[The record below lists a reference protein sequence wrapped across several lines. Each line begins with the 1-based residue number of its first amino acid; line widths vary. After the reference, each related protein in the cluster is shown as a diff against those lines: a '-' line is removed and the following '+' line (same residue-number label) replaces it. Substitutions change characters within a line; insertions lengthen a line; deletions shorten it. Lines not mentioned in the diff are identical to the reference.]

1 MKLLS
6 SILTAAAL
14 TLAAVPASATPTA
27 GDTLQAEILGGLCA
41 QGAPNACEHLVAIT
55 GGNCAAPAGSG
66 CRYDAELRFAV
77 VAPLEEMVLVPGLEW
92 LGHSRISTAEHCAEI
107 AGLTDWRAAITDSE
121 YLSLEACLIEH
132 T

>member
-1 MKLLS
+1 MRFLP

-14 TLAAVPASATPTA
+14 ALAGAPATATPTA

-41 QGAPNACEHLVAIT
+41 EGLQTACRELVAIT

-66 CRYDAELRFAV
+66 CRYDSELRFAV
-77 VAPLEEMVLVPGLEW
+77 VAPHEKMVLVPGLER

-107 AGLTDWRAAITDSE
+107 AGLTDWRAAITDSDFV
-121 YLSLEACLIEH
+121 SLERCLLEH

>member
-14 TLAAVPASATPTA
+14 TLAAAPASATPTT

-41 QGAPNACEHLVAIT
+41 DGMQTACRQLVAIT

-66 CRYDAELRFAV
+66 CRYDSELRFAV
-77 VAPLEEMVLVPGLEW
+77 VAPHEPMVLVPGLEW
-92 LGHSRISTAEHCAEI
+92 LGWSRISTAEHCAEI
-107 AGLTDWRAAITDSE
+107 AGLTDWRAAITDSDFHTM
-121 YLSLEACLIEH
+121 EACLIEH